1 LTERTN
7 WIAVAVA
14 LSAGIVA
21 AGFVGKL
28 PPALPALKGEFG
40 LSLVAA
46 GWVVSMFNVIAIVG
60 ALFFGLV
67 ADRIGALRF
76 CLAGLALLG
85 LGGTI
90 GALAGGD
97 TMLLLS
103 RFVEGAGFIAVAVS
117 APALI
122 VGAAAP
128 RDGRLALGLWSTYMP
143 FGVAL
148 TVLASAPVMD
158 AAGWR
163 GLWLL
168 AAIFALASLVA
179 IVALRGTFRPPAR
192 SGRRLADLVAPLRR
206 AAPWA
211 IASAMGLYALQW
223 MAVMTWLPTFLVQQ
237 RGTSVLAAASLA
249 AIFSVVNIV
258 GIVLGTW
265 FLERNVQ
272 RGPLIVGTSLLMA
285 VCDVAIFSAWA
296 PDLAR
301 YAAALVMSA
310 FGGIIPAAVMS
321 SSQRYAHSPAQVGGL
336 QGIIVQ
342 VSNVGQFVGPLA
354 VAAVVS
360 ATGRWESALGVV
372 LAAAGLCLVLGLA
385 VGRLERRLPKR
396 V

>member
-1 LTERTN
+1 MTERTN
-7 WIAVAVA
+7 WLAVSVAV
-14 LSAGIVA
+14 SAGIVA
-21 AGFVGKL
+21 ASFVGKL
-28 PPALPALKGEFG
+28 PPALPALKNEFG
-40 LSLVAA
+40 LSLLAA
-46 GWVVSMFNVIAIVG
+46 GWVVSMFNVIAIGG

-76 CLAGLALLG
+76 CLVGLTLLA
-85 LGGTI
+85 LGGTV
-90 GALAGGD
+90 GALAGGG

-122 VGAAAP
+122 AGAAAP

-143 FGVAL
+143 FGVAV

-163 GLWLL
+163 GLWVI
-168 AAIFALASLVA
+168 AVAGALACFVA
-179 IVALRGTFRPPAR
+179 VAALRGTFRTPAR
-192 SGRRLADLVAPLRR
+192 SSRKLADLVAPLRQ

-211 IASAMGLYALQW
+211 VASAMGLYALQW
-223 MAVMTWLPTFLVQQ
+223 MAVMTWLPTFLVQA
-237 RGTSVLAAASLA
+237 RGTSVLAAASLS
-249 AIFSVVNIV
+249 AIFSVVNII
-258 GIVLGTW
+258 GILLGTW
-265 FLERNVQ
+265 LLERNLQ
-272 RGPLIVGTSLLMA
+272 RGPLIVWTALLMA

-296 PDLAR
+296 PDLLR

-342 VSNVGQFVGPLA
+342 ISNVGQFAGPLA

-385 VGRLERRLPKR
+385 VGRFERRLPTR